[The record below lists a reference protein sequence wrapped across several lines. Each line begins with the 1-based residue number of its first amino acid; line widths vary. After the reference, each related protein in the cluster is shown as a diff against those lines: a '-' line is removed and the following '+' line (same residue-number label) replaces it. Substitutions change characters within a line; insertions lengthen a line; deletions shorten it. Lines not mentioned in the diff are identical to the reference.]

1 MRFRFGKASVACT
14 VLAATVATGA
24 LADSISEW
32 DPASGL
38 KPNEIDDPYG
48 LFLSSGASEP
58 DLEAENLIIDTTSDS
73 QNALYRQAEPMV
85 NTSDGFSF
93 VANIRLLSGS
103 SSSLNRAP
111 VTLFFTV
118 APATG
123 MLMNIDVD
131 RVFFSLSGG
140 IPGPEALVDTD
151 DAMHNYRVEYDG
163 VSTFTLFYDD
173 LETISAVAQN
183 SQSDHGD
190 VERIGWGEG
199 SSFAFGVS
207 QWGPVMHNALD
218 LIFWDDFQ
226 IPDLSE

>member
-1 MRFRFGKASVACT
+1 MRIRCGKESVACA
-14 VLAATVATGA
+14 VLAATVATGV

-38 KPNEIDDPYG
+38 KPNEIHEPYG
-48 LFLSSGASEP
+48 LFLSGGASEP
-58 DLEAENLIIDTTSDS
+58 VLEDEILIIDTTGDS
-73 QNALYRQAEPMV
+73 QNALYMQIEPMV

-123 MLMNIDVD
+123 VLLNIDLD

-151 DAMHNYRVEYDG
+151 DVMHNYRVEYDG

-173 LETISAVAQN
+173 LEMISAAAQN
-183 SQSDHGD
+183 SPTDHGD

-207 QWGPVMHNALD
+207 EWGPVMHNALD
-218 LIFWDDFQ
+218 LIFRDDFQ
-226 IPDLSE
+226 IPDLPE